1 MNDIR
6 KEDLIDMN
14 ENKAIDSV
22 ENNEVEEPVPEAS
35 KAPETSE
42 TENTREVPLKN
53 ISQLTNEE
61 RTYLINE
68 ATHTLY

>member
-22 ENNEVEEPVPEAS
+22 ENTEVEEPAPEAPVV
-35 KAPETSE
+35 PETSE
-42 TENTREVPLKN
+42 TQNTREIPLKN

-61 RTYLINE
+61 RT
-68 ATHTLY
+68 